1 MNKIV
6 FLLLIH
12 VNLILILDN
21 FKIKLAIIL
30 SVYFSAF
37 GDDDIREVLDHY
49 QQVLQTSG
57 VDTALAEA
65 EWTAL
70 KFTLYDEM

>member
-1 MNKIV
+1 M
-6 FLLLIH
+6 
-12 VNLILILDN
+12 
-21 FKIKLAIIL
+21 
-30 SVYFSAF
+30 YFSAF